1 MLDQVYGAIADPT
14 RRAILGILAEG
25 EANVGSLAER
35 FPISLNGVS
44 KHVKVLERA
53 GLVERTV
60 QGREHRLRLNAEPLR
75 EASMWLEHYRTFWD
89 TRLEALEAFLL
100 KRGPRR
106 GWAMTVTDE
115 AAPVLV
121 VRRQWRC
128 RGSGCSRRGS
138 IRRAWRTGCG
148 RWNVTHATVTVDPR
162 VGGGFRIVMEGRPD
176 GGVEHHGEYL
186 AIEPPSLLSFTWIS
200 RDTDHKPTVVTIEF
214 HERGTGTELVLTHRR
229 LPPKAIEGHRKGWT
243 DVVRLLDEALTQG

>member
-1 MLDQVYGAIADPT
+1 MLDQVYDAIADPT

-89 TRLEALEAFLL
+89 TRLAALEAFLL
-100 KRGPRR
+100 NKESG
-106 GWAMTVTDE
+106 A
-115 AAPVLV
+115 
-121 VRRQWRC
+121 
-128 RGSGCSRRGS
+128 GSEQAEHSRED
-138 IRRAWRTGCG
+138 G
-148 RWNVTHATVTVDPR
+148 R
-162 VGGGFRIVMEGRPD
+162 
-176 GGVEHHGEYL
+176 
-186 AIEPPSLLSFTWIS
+186 
-200 RDTDHKPTVVTIEF
+200 
-214 HERGTGTELVLTHRR
+214 
-229 LPPKAIEGHRKGWT
+229 
-243 DVVRLLDEALTQG
+243 